1 MIVMVLPIP
10 PAEAV
15 VQPTLESLF
24 DCWRRFFLGQRNHEV
39 FSRDLLNA
47 LAAVT
52 HATQAALLIY
62 DSEQQIL
69 NRVAAVGVAD
79 ESALHGRVALGEGM
93 AGWVAQQRQPLLLPL
108 GATVPAHIVRL
119 MAQEG
124 LTSVLCL
131 PMEVDGHLCG
141 VLSLARSGT
150 APPFTSE
157 DLRFATLIADRQA
170 IALQMVRL
178 YAELDRSESFIN
190 RILESIP
197 VSLIVIDQRLNI
209 VAANQNFLT
218 KSRRAQQQTVGK
230 PIAAVLPPVFL
241 AFTRLEERL
250 RTVFASGQPFEG
262 DKLSYRAPGL
272 SAHTYYYRLVP
283 LKRERTVEHVLLLME
298 DITEREQLS
307 EEVRR
312 VERHLA
318 SVIDC
323 ASDLVI
329 SLSPAGRIVTWNR
342 AAERVSGLNEE
353 QVRDEMLVN
362 LCAIDQRR
370 TLTSLLKRLIAGEDV
385 AETEINLL
393 TANPWSEVPVAWNCS
408 AMHDDY
414 GRLVAIVAVGR
425 DLTERRRLEA
435 QIIQSAKIASLGVMA
450 GGIAHELRNPLAII
464 SASAQLIEENRD
476 NPELQQQATRRII
489 ASAERA
495 SLTIEHLLRFA
506 HPPQERYRL
515 INANAVLDDVL
526 TMMDH
531 QLVSVQINLHCELS
545 PELPLIYGNP
555 ELLAQVFTNMIL
567 NACSAMPQG
576 GDLAIT
582 TGVKGE
588 YVLVRFTDTGT
599 GIPREHIPKIF
610 DPFFTTR
617 AVGQG
622 TGLGLSI
629 SYSIVRQHHGTIEVQ
644 SEVGLGTSFE
654 ILLPVHEA

>member
-1 MIVMVLPIP
+1 MVAPSS
-10 PAEAV
+10 PAASATP
-15 VQPTLESLF
+15 QPTLQTLF
-24 DCWRRFFLGQRNHEV
+24 ACWQRFFLDHYDHEV
-39 FSRDLLNA
+39 SGQELLSA
-47 LAAVT
+47 IAAAT
-52 HATQAALLIY
+52 HAHKAALLIY
-62 DSEQQIL
+62 DHEQHVLQ
-69 NRVAAVGVAD
+69 RVATVGCDD
-79 ESALHGRVALGEGM
+79 EANPQRTRLALGEGLC
-93 AGWVAQQRQPLLLPL
+93 GWVAQQRQPLLLPFDSS
-108 GATVPAHIVRL
+108 VPAHLQRIIS
-119 MAQEG
+119 QEG
-124 LTSVLCL
+124 ISSAICL
-131 PMEVDGHLCG
+131 PLEVAGQLCG
-141 VLSLARSGT
+141 VLSLTRLGSV
-150 APPFTSE
+150 PPFSNE
-157 DLRFATLIADRQA
+157 ARWFATLIAERQA
-170 IALQMVRL
+170 LALQSIRL
-178 YAELDRSESFIN
+178 RGELERSESFIN

-197 VSLIVIDQRLNI
+197 VSLIVIDQRLQI

-230 PIAAVLPPVFL
+230 PIAAVLPPVFI

-250 RTVFASGQPFEG
+250 RSVFASGQPFEG

-272 SAHTYYYRLVP
+272 AAHTYYYRLVP
-283 LKRERTVEHVLLLME
+283 LKRERLVEHVLLLME

-329 SLSPAGRIVTWNR
+329 SLSPDGRIVTWNR
-342 AAERVSGLNEE
+342 AAERVSGLRED
-353 QVRDEMLVN
+353 QVQDEMLVN

-370 TLTSLLKRLIAGEDV
+370 TLTNLLKRLIDGESV

-393 TANPWSEVPVAWNCS
+393 TADPWSEVPVAWNCS

-464 SASAQLIEENRD
+464 SASAQLIEEHSN

-495 SLTIEHLLRFA
+495 SLIIEHLLRFA

-515 INANAVLDDVL
+515 VDTNEVLDDVL

-531 QLVSVQINLHCELS
+531 QLVSAQIDLHCELS

-567 NACSAMPQG
+567 NACNAMTQG
-576 GDLAIT
+576 GKLSIST
-582 TGVKGE
+582 STQGE
-588 YVLVRFTDTGT
+588 HVVVRFCDTGT
-599 GIPREHIPKIF
+599 GIPREHLSKIF

-644 SEVGLGTSFE
+644 SELGRGTSFE
-654 ILLPVHEA
+654 IMLPVHEA

>member
-1 MIVMVLPIP
+1 
-10 PAEAV
+10 
-15 VQPTLESLF
+15 
-24 DCWRRFFLGQRNHEV
+24 
-39 FSRDLLNA
+39 
-47 LAAVT
+47 
-52 HATQAALLIY
+52 
-62 DSEQQIL
+62 
-69 NRVAAVGVAD
+69 
-79 ESALHGRVALGEGM
+79 
-93 AGWVAQQRQPLLLPL
+93 
-108 GATVPAHIVRL
+108 
-119 MAQEG
+119 
-124 LTSVLCL
+124 
-131 PMEVDGHLCG
+131 
-141 VLSLARSGT
+141 
-150 APPFTSE
+150 
-157 DLRFATLIADRQA
+157 
-170 IALQMVRL
+170 
-178 YAELDRSESFIN
+178 
-190 RILESIP
+190 
-197 VSLIVIDQRLNI
+197 
-209 VAANQNFLT
+209 
-218 KSRRAQQQTVGK
+218 
-230 PIAAVLPPVFL
+230 
-241 AFTRLEERL
+241 
-250 RTVFASGQPFEG
+250 
-262 DKLSYRAPGL
+262 
-272 SAHTYYYRLVP
+272 
-283 LKRERTVEHVLLLME
+283 
-298 DITEREQLS
+298 
-307 EEVRR
+307 
-312 VERHLA
+312 
-318 SVIDC
+318 
-323 ASDLVI
+323 
-329 SLSPAGRIVTWNR
+329 
-342 AAERVSGLNEE
+342 
-353 QVRDEMLVN
+353 MLVN

-370 TLTSLLKRLIAGEDV
+370 TLTTLLKRLIAGEEV

-408 AMHDDY
+408 AMRDDY

-495 SLTIEHLLRFA
+495 SLIIEHLLRFA

-515 INANAVLDDVL
+515 INTNAVLDDVL

-531 QLVSVQINLHCELS
+531 QLVSAQIDLCCDLL

-555 ELLAQVFTNMIL
+555 ELLAQVFTNMML

-576 GDLAIT
+576 GELAIT
-582 TGVKGE
+582 TSVKGE

-599 GIPREHIPKIF
+599 GIPRDHLPKIF

>member
-1 MIVMVLPIP
+1 MGRVTPQPDMTR
-10 PAEAV
+10 
-15 VQPTLESLF
+15 QPTLQSLF
-24 DCWRRFFLGQRNHEV
+24 ACWQRLFFGQHNRDV
-39 FSRDLLNA
+39 FGPELLSA
-47 LAAVT
+47 IAAAT
-52 HATQAALLIY
+52 HAHRAALLIY
-62 DSEQQIL
+62 DHEQQVL
-69 NRVAAVGVAD
+69 QRVATVGFDD
-79 ESALHGRVALGEGM
+79 EAIQQRSRVALGEGLC
-93 AGWVAQQRQPLLLPL
+93 GWVAQQRQPLLLPSSNHL
-108 GATVPAHIVRL
+108 PAHLQRL
-119 MAQEG
+119 ISQESSSSA
-124 LTSVLCL
+124 LYL
-131 PMEVDGHLCG
+131 PLEVAGQLYG
-141 VLSLARSGT
+141 VLSLARIGST
-150 APPFTSE
+150 PPFSDE
-157 DLRFATLIADRQA
+157 DFWFATLIAERQA
-170 IALQMVRL
+170 LALQSMRL
-178 YAELDRSESFIN
+178 HSELERSESFIN

-241 AFTRLEERL
+241 AFTRLDERL
-250 RTVFASGQPFEG
+250 HTVFASGQPFEG

-272 SAHTYYYRLVP
+272 AAHTYYYRLVP
-283 LKRERTVEHVLLLME
+283 LKRERVVEHVLLLME

-329 SLSPAGRIVTWNR
+329 SLSPDGRIVTWNR
-342 AAERVSGLNEE
+342 AAERVSGLRED
-353 QVRDEMLVN
+353 QVQDEMLVN

-370 TLTSLLKRLIAGEDV
+370 TLTNLLKRLSEGEDV

-393 TANPWSEVPVAWNCS
+393 TSDPWSEVPVAWNCS
-408 AMHDDY
+408 AMRDDY

-464 SASAQLIEENRD
+464 SASAQLIEEHST

-495 SLTIEHLLRFA
+495 SLIIEHLLRFA

-515 INANAVLDDVL
+515 VDTNEVLDDVL

-531 QLVSVQINLHCELS
+531 QLVSAQIELRCELS

-567 NACSAMPQG
+567 NACSAMTQG
-576 GDLAIT
+576 GRLTIST
-582 TGVKGE
+582 STQGE
-588 YVLVRFTDTGT
+588 QVVVGFSDNGT
-599 GIPREHIPKIF
+599 GIPREHLSKIF

-617 AVGQG
+617 AIGQG

-644 SEVGLGTSFE
+644 SELGRGTSFE
-654 ILLPVHEA
+654 ISLPVHEA